1 MGDPAVVAKREQVKQ
16 QGLIACIITLPF
28 RLFGVLC
35 GSLLL
40 SIAIE
45 CIGLHFFWPEES
57 WHHAQHMLHFELEQ
71 VSEHFTRSV
80 MVEEPGRTANRW
92 MDIAYDWLFIKSG
105 LLNWITD
112 ADAQASAGA
121 NNTVHDFKYYLGQ
134 VYVHFAAYLIAAA
147 YTALVFLVR
156 LLVLCL
162 TLPLFLM
169 AAFVGFI
176 DGLVR
181 RDVRSF
187 GAGRESGFVYHR
199 ARASLMPL
207 AVLPWVVYLVLPFSI
222 HPLLVLLPCAALLGL
237 AVNISAA
244 TFKKYL

>member
-1 MGDPAVVAKREQVKQ
+1 MSDPAVVAQREQVKQ
-16 QGLIACIITLPF
+16 QGLIAGIITLPF

-45 CIGLHFFWPEES
+45 CIGLHFFWSNES
-57 WHHAQHMLHFELEQ
+57 WHHAQRMLHFELAQ
-71 VSEHFTRSV
+71 VSEHFARSV
-80 MVEEPGRTANRW
+80 IVEEPGRTASTLIERG
-92 MDIAYDWLFIKSG
+92 YDWLFVKSG
-105 LLNWITD
+105 LLQWITD

-121 NNTVHDFKYYLGQ
+121 GNAVHDFKYYLAQ
-134 VYVHFAAYLIAAA
+134 VYVHVSAYVIASA
-147 YTALVFLVR
+147 YTLLVFLVR

-169 AAFVGFI
+169 TAFIGFI

-187 GAGRESGFVYHR
+187 GAGRESGFIYHR
-199 ARASLMPL
+199 ARATLMPL
-207 AVLPWVVYLVLPFSI
+207 VVLPWVVYLALPFSI
-222 HPLLVLLPCAALLGL
+222 HPLFVLLPCAALLGL
-237 AVNISAA
+237 AVNIAA
-244 TFKKYL
+244 ASFKKYL

>member
-1 MGDPAVVAKREQVKQ
+1 MSDPAVVAKREQVKQ
-16 QGLIACIITLPF
+16 QGLIADIITLPF

-45 CIGLHFFWPEES
+45 CVGLHFFWPQES
-57 WHHAQHMLHFELEQ
+57 WHHAQVMLHFELGQ

-80 MVEEPGRTANRW
+80 VVEEPGRTASRL
-92 MDIAYDWLFIKSG
+92 IETGYEWLFIKSG
-105 LLNWITD
+105 LQAWITD

-121 NNTVHDFKYYLGQ
+121 NHTAHDFKYYLGQ
-134 VYVHFAAYLIAAA
+134 IYVHVSAYLIASA

-199 ARASLMPL
+199 ACASLMPL
-207 AVLPWVVYLVLPFSI
+207 VVLPWVVYLALPLSI

-237 AVNISAA
+237 AVNIAA
-244 TFKKYL
+244 ASFKKYL